1 MSSLTIIHLVHKY
14 WQTRSMK
21 SVNFFYNFSYRIK
34 FHYILDTTIN
44 YDQILYQFSWY
55 MQVQKSD
62 NQISGSSVGG
72 AAVSYQCLSDEGV
85 NILLANTCTCG
96 GG

>member
-1 MSSLTIIHLVHKY
+1 
-14 WQTRSMK
+14 MK

-55 MQVQKSD
+55 RYKNQTIKFQVQALVAQQFHINV
-62 NQISGSSVGG
+62 NQMKE
-72 AAVSYQCLSDEGV
+72 L
-85 NILLANTCTCG
+85 TFF
-96 GG
+96 